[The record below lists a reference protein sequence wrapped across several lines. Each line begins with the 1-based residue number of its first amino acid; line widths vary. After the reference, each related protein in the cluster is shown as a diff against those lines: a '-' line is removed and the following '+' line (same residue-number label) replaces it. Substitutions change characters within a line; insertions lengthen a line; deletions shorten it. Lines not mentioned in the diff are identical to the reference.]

1 MHPDFSLVL
10 QKCAS
15 NLSLKHK
22 QPFLIKA
29 FLNSKNMASSPN
41 HRSENQEDLVRI
53 VSDEED
59 EAAGDYREE
68 GTEDNISL
76 CSELSVGK
84 ENPAQERPSHM
95 AEEEDEEEDEILD
108 ISDTHSNASSHNEAP
123 NTPSPG
129 INSAD
134 QGLNPFALAH
144 NLRFPV
150 PFALQNN
157 NNSNPAANMSPF
169 QEEFLRKSH
178 LYAEELMKHQMQLMA
193 AARASAFSLR
203 SHHALP
209 PQLQHSAQLSAAPSL
224 VHHLNPLAKIGQLS
238 AAAAAALSVA
248 AQQQQQH
255 KSLNHVPNPH
265 VAAPHHM
272 LSHHATNLN
281 HQQYD
286 TLAKLTDLTKQ
297 HSPSSPS
304 HASSN
309 TAHQMMSTLNQ
320 LQTQMQAHLPGLL
333 HDNND
338 NLHERALK
346 FSIDN
351 ILKADFGR
359 SNSLDSPPQ
368 QRKNNHGKSHS
379 QRHKLPNPS
388 TCSSS
393 ASASSSL
400 TSNILTDSLEHSM
413 QSLSHNI
420 SPTTQTFSSSLAT
433 ICTNSNDSSSTAVSS
448 SYSSANGTV
457 DLVKSSPSQTPTLS
471 PGFSS
476 STENGGGNA
485 GSHNKNAANKS
496 EETASSTT
504 TTSTSA
510 TGTGSGPIVW
520 PAWVYC
526 TRYSDRPSS
535 GKSALTGIEEDPVNC
550 FILFSF
556 LKVLRDLFKLN
567 FLF

>member
-22 QPFLIKA
+22 QPILFSA
-29 FLNSKNMASSPN
+29 YVNGKNMSASTAEMSNNSPDDT
-41 HRSENQEDLVRI
+41 EDLVRI

-59 EAAGDYREE
+59 EVEGEDTAQFPQHNTDQEE
-68 GTEDNISL
+68 EDDNISL

-84 ENPAQERPSHM
+84 ENPGEERPASM
-95 AEEEDEEEDEILD
+95 DDEEILD
-108 ISDTHSNASSHNEAP
+108 ISDTHSNSSTEEMQHS
-123 NTPSPG
+123 PSVSSQETG
-129 INSAD
+129 I
-134 QGLNPFALAH
+134 NPFALA
-144 NLRFPV
+144 NTLRFPV
-150 PFALQNN
+150 PFGLQPNAAVT
-157 NNSNPAANMSPF
+157 AANISPF

-203 SHHALP
+203 SNSL
-209 PQLQHSAQLSAAPSL
+209 PQLHHSHPINSTPNL

-238 AAAAAALSVA
+238 AAAAAALSA
-248 AQQQQQH
+248 AAQQNHKPLNHGHHPHHMLQQQQQH
-255 KSLNHVPNPH
+255 QHLHHQYSLNN
-265 VAAPHHM
+265 
-272 LSHHATNLN
+272 
-281 HQQYD
+281 D
-286 TLAKLTDLTKQ
+286 TLAKLTDLSKQ
-297 HSPSSPS
+297 HSPTTIG
-304 HASSN
+304 SN
-309 TAHQMMSTLNQ
+309 TNTTHHMMSTLNQ

-368 QRKNNHGKSHS
+368 QRKTSQHKSHS
-379 QRHKLPNPS
+379 HRQKLN
-388 TCSSS
+388 TSSS
-393 ASASSSL
+393 SSSTASTTVL
-400 TSNILTDSLEHSM
+400 NDSLEHTA
-413 QSLSHNI
+413 QTLAHNI
-420 SPTTQTFSSSLAT
+420 SPSTQTFSSSLAT

-448 SYSSANGTV
+448 SYSSANGAA

-471 PGFSS
+471 PGFSATFDNVSSGGNKNVSSSSKNEES
-476 STENGGGNA
+476 STG
-485 GSHNKNAANKS
+485 
-496 EETASSTT
+496 
-504 TTSTSA
+504 TSTSA

-535 GKSALTGIEEDPVNC
+535 GKCTNC
-550 FILFSF
+550 FS
-556 LKVLRDLFKLN
+556 LKSRYEIKHFLN
-567 FLF
+567 FWIVFVLIPT

>member
-22 QPFLIKA
+22 QPFLHKINNKA
-29 FLNSKNMASSPN
+29 KNMSDLNPLSP
-41 HRSENQEDLVRI
+41 EEQEDLVRI

-59 EAAGDYREE
+59 ESREPTDYKEMPNQE
-68 GTEDNISL
+68 PDLNDDNISM

-84 ENPAQERPSHM
+84 ENPEQEPSLQM
-95 AEEEDEEEDEILD
+95 EEEEEEILD
-108 ISDTHSNASSHNEAP
+108 ISDTHSNSSNEELAQ
-123 NTPSPG
+123 SSLVG
-129 INSAD
+129 AQESH
-134 QGLNPFALAH
+134 LNPFALA
-144 NLRFPV
+144 NTLRFPV
-150 PFALQNN
+150 PFPGLTNN
-157 NNSNPAANMSPF
+157 NNATTTNISPF

-203 SHHALP
+203 SHSIT
-209 PQLQHSAQLSAAPSL
+209 PQLSSAPHL
-224 VHHLNPLAKIGQLS
+224 VNPLHPLAKIGQLS
-238 AAAAAALSVA
+238 AAAAAALSAA
-248 AQQQQQH
+248 AQQNHKPLNHNHYQQQMLQH
-255 KSLNHVPNPH
+255 HHQNPH
-265 VAAPHHM
+265 
-272 LSHHATNLN
+272 LN

-286 TLAKLTDLTKQ
+286 TLAKLTDLSKHHTPASN
-297 HSPSSPS
+297 HTSS
-304 HASSN
+304 
-309 TAHQMMSTLNQ
+309 TTQQMMSTLNQ

-359 SNSLDSPPQ
+359 SNSLDSPPL
-368 QRKNNHGKSHS
+368 QRKSSTHKSHN
-379 QRHKLPNPS
+379 QRHKLNAS
-388 TCSSS
+388 TPCS
-393 ASASSSL
+393 SASSSVL
-400 TSNILTDSLEHSM
+400 TESLEHTV
-413 QSLSHNI
+413 QSLSNNI

-433 ICTNSNDSSSTAVSS
+433 ICTNSNDSNSTAVSS
-448 SYSSANGTV
+448 NYSSANGAA

-471 PGFSS
+471 PGFS
-476 STENGGGNA
+476 ENGSAAN
-485 GSHNKNAANKS
+485 NKNSTANSSNNK
-496 EETASSTT
+496 EESG
-504 TTSTSA
+504 TSTSA

-535 GKSALTGIEEDPVNC
+535 GKLKIILLVNLWINARGRNNIVETSMC
-550 FILFSF
+550 FLM
-556 LKVLRDLFKLN
+556 
-567 FLF
+567 

>member
-22 QPFLIKA
+22 QPILYSAYINGKTMA
-29 FLNSKNMASSPN
+29 NTASEITNNS
-41 HRSENQEDLVRI
+41 SEDTEDLVRI

-59 EAAGDYREE
+59 ETEIEE
-68 GTEDNISL
+68 NYPPHHVQQEEDDNISL

-84 ENPAQERPSHM
+84 ENPGEEPS
-95 AEEEDEEEDEILD
+95 AASVGEDEEILD
-108 ISDTHSNASSHNEAP
+108 ISDTHSNSSNEEMQHS
-123 NTPSPG
+123 PSVSSQETG
-129 INSAD
+129 I
-134 QGLNPFALAH
+134 NPFALAH

-150 PFALQNN
+150 PFGLQPN
-157 NNSNPAANMSPF
+157 AATTAVNISPF

-203 SHHALP
+203 SNSLTQLHHTHQISPTAN
-209 PQLQHSAQLSAAPSL
+209 L

-248 AQQQQQH
+248 AQQNHNKPLNHTQHTHHMLQQQQQQQQQQH
-255 KSLNHVPNPH
+255 QHL
-265 VAAPHHM
+265 
-272 LSHHATNLN
+272 

-286 TLAKLTDLTKQ
+286 TLAKLTDLSKQ
-297 HSPSSPS
+297 HSP
-304 HASSN
+304 ASTTS
-309 TAHQMMSTLNQ
+309 TQHMMSTLNQ

-359 SNSLDSPPQ
+359 SNSLDSPPHV
-368 QRKNNHGKSHS
+368 RKSGQHKSHT
-379 QRHKLPNPS
+379 QRQNRLN
-388 TCSSS
+388 TTSSS
-393 ASASSSL
+393 SSSVACNSAH
-400 TSNILTDSLEHSM
+400 TMLTDSLEHSA
-413 QSLSHNI
+413 QSLVHNI
-420 SPTTQTFSSSLAT
+420 SPSTQTFSTSLAT

-448 SYSSANGTV
+448 SYSSANGAA

-471 PGFSS
+471 PGFSTS
-476 STENGGGNA
+476 LENGAA
-485 GSHNKNAANKS
+485 GSGTNKNVNSSSKS
-496 EETASSTT
+496 EESTT
-504 TTSTSA
+504 TATSTSA
-510 TGTGSGPIVW
+510 TGTGNGPIVW

-535 GKSALTGIEEDPVNC
+535 GKFNGFGKCLPR
-550 FILFSF
+550 L
-556 LKVLRDLFKLN
+556 
-567 FLF
+567 